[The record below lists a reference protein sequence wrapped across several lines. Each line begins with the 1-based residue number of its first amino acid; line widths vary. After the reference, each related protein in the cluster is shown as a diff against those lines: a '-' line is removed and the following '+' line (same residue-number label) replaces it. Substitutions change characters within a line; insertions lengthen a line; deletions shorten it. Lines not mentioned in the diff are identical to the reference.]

1 MINLKKKHIL
11 LKLSGESLMG
21 NNDFG
26 IDLDTIN
33 SITEQISIIHK
44 DGTKL
49 SIVVGGGN
57 IFRGISASSSLLQL

>member
-26 IDLDTIN
+26 IDLGTIN
-33 SITEQISIIHK
+33 SITQQIAKIHK
-44 DGTKL
+44 DGTK
-49 SIVVGGGN
+49 I
-57 IFRGISASSSLLQL
+57 SSSFLKSSAKRLA

>member
-1 MINLKKKHIL
+1 
-11 LKLSGESLMG
+11 MG

-33 SITEQISIIHK
+33 SITEQISKIHK
-44 DGTKL
+44 DGTKF

-57 IFRGISASSSLLQL
+57 IFRGVSASHLEWIDHQQIILG